1 MTADNY
7 QRTALV
13 LGGGG
18 GRGSYEAGVWKALR
32 ELDINIDMVVGTSV
46 GAINA
51 SMVAIGD
58 YDNTERLWLTTQIE
72 SFFEDMDEES
82 VSKFQLAIAN
92 VSIDKVFEITK
103 QFFTEDGGDG
113 KAILELLE
121 RYAPEDAIRRSD
133 IKFGLVTA
141 ELPLMKGHM
150 LFAEEIPV
158 GSLHRY
164 ILASAA
170 CFPFSKPVE
179 IDGKK
184 FVDGGFFDNLPIRM
198 VLDKDMDRIIS
209 VDLHAAGRIHAS
221 FEKKAEK
228 TSDYYS
234 ISTALDLGSYVS
246 FGRESAVKNI
256 KLGYLDTMKRFG
268 RYDGNTYTFEKDIY
282 NANSLNIADDIAL
295 ALKLNPLKIYNR
307 SSFEAAV
314 KKALIEAQIKLK
326 KSPVDSKRIKTLLD
340 KIDEASLIIYI
351 ANNPNTVI
359 PDKLINKHKAMAEFI
374 TEHGLLLK

>member
-121 RYAPEDAIRRSD
+121 RYAPEDVIRRSD
-133 IKFGLVTA
+133 IKFGLVTS

-158 GSLHRY
+158 GALHRY

-246 FGRESAVKNI
+246 FGRESAIKNI
-256 KLGYLDTMKRFG
+256 RLGYLDTMKRFG

-359 PDKLINKHKAMAEFI
+359 PDKFINKHKAMAEFI